1 MPIEQELRFY
11 FPLSQKEH
19 WLNLITKTFNT
30 SPTTYF
36 LQTFMYD
43 NPNPKF
49 TFYSKEVDG
58 RFRLRKFENLTD
70 PSKSYAVISWKQRIP
85 EKARKAANTGA
96 SNESINTEYE
106 LEVNFDINE
115 FDSLKKLIENI
126 LQMPYKSGY
135 ELYRI
140 KWLVKVEESS
150 DAKDNQSDSRAQETQ
165 APQNIQAKSQVEI
178 TLNHYPYGLAL
189 ELELVKGSDA
199 NALIKIAKML
209 NLDPKNSSNLST
221 DDMYE
226 KLCKEKGITPKNEI
240 MFDDKEMPKL

>member
-11 FPLSQKEH
+11 FPLSQKKH
-19 WLNLITKTFNT
+19 WLNLITKTFKT

-85 EKARKAANTGA
+85 EKARKTANTGA

-126 LQMPYKSGY
+126 LKMPYKSGY

-150 DAKDNQSDSRAQETQ
+150 DAKDKPSNSRTQETQ
-165 APQNIQAKSQVEI
+165 TPAQVEI

-199 NALIKIAKML
+199 NALIKIVKML
-209 NLDPKNSSNLST
+209 NLDPKDSSNLST

-226 KLCKEKGITPKNEI
+226 KLCKEQGITPKNEI

>member
-1 MPIEQELRFY
+1 MPIERELRFY
-11 FPLSQKEH
+11 FPLSQKEL

-85 EKARKAANTGA
+85 EKTRRATNPNAPDK
-96 SNESINTEYE
+96 SINTEYE

-126 LQMPYKSGY
+126 LKMPYKSGY

-150 DAKDNQSDSRAQETQ
+150 DAKDNPSDSHTQETQ
-165 APQNIQAKSQVEI
+165 TPAQVEI

-209 NLDPKNSSNLST
+209 NLDSKDSSNLST

-226 KLCKEKGITPKNEI
+226 KLCKKQGITPKNEI
-240 MFDDKEMPKL
+240 MFDDKEMPRL